1 MDYRIRPK
9 CDVGR
14 RTCGQGHP
22 VFQRTR
28 KAGHKLAGVRARKAD
43 LLPYVNMARQQD
55 IDTCWQRPRVQR
67 MVDRLDAAV
76 EQPES
81 PLIIAMYFVSFPALL
96 LIEEML
102 G

>member
-1 MDYRIRPK
+1 
-9 CDVGR
+9 
-14 RTCGQGHP
+14 
-22 VFQRTR
+22 
-28 KAGHKLAGVRARKAD
+28 
-43 LLPYVNMARQQD
+43 
-55 IDTCWQRPRVQR
+55 